1 MNKIRGN
8 TVGTPLAR
16 GAVTDDTAVS
26 KKAWSSRHTVDVLC
40 PSFSEK
46 GSAVRCEPV
55 EGYPLKVTTDLPTSE
70 SGISKITLTQ
80 SGKNLFDYTEYTF
93 ENYLITHA
101 HGVSQASSGFSAVLE
116 YIPIPH
122 LRGLTI
128 TLNHPACEKTPTTSA
143 GLAFYDADE
152 KYISGSSG
160 YSHTV
165 PENAE
170 YMRFTVPREYA
181 DGTQVQIE
189 IGSVVTEYEPHW
201 QWEHNA
207 ELDEPVFE
215 GGSHVWS
222 NIRAHAGVNTIW
234 SSVGATTVEGRADP
248 VAIIEKLT
256 QAVLSMGSNI

>member
-1 MNKIRGN
+1 MINI
-8 TVGTPLAR
+8 
-16 GAVTDDTAVS
+16 DDTSVGQN
-26 KKAWSSRHTVDVLC
+26 AWSSKHTVDMLC
-40 PSFSEK
+40 PSFSES
-46 GSAVRCEPV
+46 GSAVQCEPV
-55 EGYPLKVTTDLPTSE
+55 EGYPLKVTTKLPTSE
-70 SGISKITLTQ
+70 SGISKVTLTQ
-80 SGKNLFDYTEYTF
+80 CGKNLFNYTQYTF

-101 HGVSQASSGFSAVLE
+101 HGVSQASSGFSSVLK

-128 TLNHPACEKTPTTSA
+128 TLNHPAGSKTSSTTA
-143 GLAFYDADE
+143 GLAFYDADN

-170 YMRFTVPREYA
+170 YMRFSVPREYA

-215 GGSHVWS
+215 CGSHVWS
-222 NIRAHAGVNTIW
+222 NTVAHAGVNTFW
-234 SSVGATTVEGRADP
+234 SSVGTTTVEGKADP
-248 VAIIEKLT
+248 VAMINNLSDQVAALSKTINKL
-256 QAVLSMGSNI
+256 LEG